1 MEIKTKLI
9 MNFKTE
15 LDKKVSIT
23 VDSPRTDLT
32 EEEINNAMLLILSK
46 DIFNINGAS
55 LVSLVDAKVVTTDT
69 TEGGLTNPLEV
80 KKQFFVKILNLIILY
95 G

>member
-55 LVSLVDAKVVTTDT
+55 LVSLVDDKVVTTDT
-69 TEGGLTNPLEV
+69 TEYDLE
-80 KKQFFVKILNLIILY
+80 I
-95 G
+95 

>member
-23 VDSPRTDLT
+23 VDSPRADLT
-32 EEEINNAMLLILSK
+32 EEEINDAMLLILSK

-69 TEGGLTNPLEV
+69 TEYDLD
-80 KKQFFVKILNLIILY
+80 I
-95 G
+95 

>member
-32 EEEINNAMLLILSK
+32 EEEINDAMLLILSK

-69 TEGGLTNPLEV
+69 TEYDLV
-80 KKQFFVKILNLIILY
+80 V
-95 G
+95 

>member
-32 EEEINNAMLLILSK
+32 EEEINDAMLLILSK

-55 LVSLVDAKVVTTDT
+55 LVSLVDAKVITTDT
-69 TEGGLTNPLEV
+69 TEYDLD
-80 KKQFFVKILNLIILY
+80 I
-95 G
+95 

>member
-32 EEEINNAMLLILSK
+32 EEEINDAMLLILSK

-69 TEGGLTNPLEV
+69 TEYDLE
-80 KKQFFVKILNLIILY
+80 I
-95 G
+95 

>member
-32 EEEINNAMLLILSK
+32 EEEIHDAMLLILSK

-69 TEGGLTNPLEV
+69 TEYDLD
-80 KKQFFVKILNLIILY
+80 I
-95 G
+95 

>member
-1 MEIKTKLI
+1 MKIKTKLI

-32 EEEINNAMLLILSK
+32 EEEINDAMLLILSK

-69 TEGGLTNPLEV
+69 TEYDLD
-80 KKQFFVKILNLIILY
+80 I
-95 G
+95 

>member
-1 MEIKTKLI
+1 MDIKTKLI

-32 EEEINNAMLLILSK
+32 EEEINDAMLLILSK
-46 DIFNINGAS
+46 DIFKYY
-55 LVSLVDAKVVTTDT
+55 LKTYL
-69 TEGGLTNPLEV
+69 
-80 KKQFFVKILNLIILY
+80 ILMELL
-95 G
+95 

>member
-32 EEEINNAMLLILSK
+32 EEEINDAMLLILSK

-69 TEGGLTNPLEV
+69 TEYDLD
-80 KKQFFVKILNLIILY
+80 I
-95 G
+95 

>member
-69 TEGGLTNPLEV
+69 TEYDLD
-80 KKQFFVKILNLIILY
+80 I
-95 G
+95 

>member
-1 MEIKTKLI
+1 MDIKTKLI

-32 EEEINNAMLLILSK
+32 EEEINDAMLLILSK

-69 TEGGLTNPLEV
+69 TEYDLD
-80 KKQFFVKILNLIILY
+80 I
-95 G
+95 

>member
-1 MEIKTKLI
+1 MDIKTKLI

-32 EEEINNAMLLILSK
+32 EEEINDAMLLILSK
-46 DIFNINGAS
+46 DVFNITGAS

-69 TEGGLTNPLEV
+69 TEYDLD
-80 KKQFFVKILNLIILY
+80 I
-95 G
+95 